1 MEQYIEILL
10 KTVVAFIGILVV
22 SKLLGK
28 KQMSQMSFLD
38 YAAGIVLGVIAAAVC
53 IDRGNNTGIWM
64 WALGIFALLYLIT
77 GKLTV
82 KSRPLRKLLEGEP
95 AVVIHNGKILEHN
108 MARMRY
114 DMENLLAQLRERNVF
129 NIADVEFAVA
139 ETNGGLSVLMKS
151 QKRPVTPQDLGI
163 PTKYEGLPS
172 EIIVDGLVVY
182 QNLQQNNLDEQWI
195 ITELKNRGYN
205 SPREIKYASLDVDGN
220 LYIDEKEDKM
230 AHMSDISD

>member
-28 KQMSQMSFLD
+28 KQMSQMTFLD
-38 YAAGIVLGVIAAAVC
+38 YATGIVLGVIAAAVAM
-53 IDRGNNTGIWM
+53 DRGSNTGIWM
-64 WALGIFALLYLIT
+64 WALGIFTLLYLIT
-77 GKLTV
+77 GSLTV
-82 KSRPLRKLLEGEP
+82 KSRPLCKLLEGEP
-95 AVVIHNGKILEHN
+95 VVVIHNGKILEHN
-108 MARMRY
+108 LARMRY
-114 DMENLLAQLRERNVF
+114 DMENLLAQLREKNVF

-151 QKRPVTPQDLGI
+151 QRRPVTPRDLGI
-163 PTKYEGLPS
+163 PTQYEGLPS

-182 QNLQQNNLDEQWI
+182 QNLQQNNLDEQWL

-230 AHMSDISD
+230 AHMSDVSD